1 MGVGERHPFHLTIF
15 SLSSY
20 TFITVQ
26 EMRESSSVTMG
37 RMNILFVCTGN
48 LCRSPLAE
56 GYMRKI
62 LADKGLLEVEV
73 SSAGCWAG
81 NGAQVSEGA
90 QKVAEE
96 NGFQLSEHR
105 SRPMT
110 PEMVA
115 RADIV
120 AAMDEEQREEI
131 VNLAPA
137 EKNKVVLLRS
147 FAPDGT
153 TESSIPDPYGADLDS
168 YRYVFQ
174 LIKESVGGLYRHLLA
189 SGKLR
194 PSKRR

>member
-1 MGVGERHPFHLTIF
+1 MVKCQPFSLTIF
-15 SLSSY
+15 FLSSY

-81 NGAQVSEGA
+81 NGAPVSEGTQQVA
-90 QKVAEE
+90 QE

-105 SRPMT
+105 SRQVT
-110 PEMVA
+110 HEMVA

-120 AAMDEEQREEI
+120 AVMDELQREE
-131 VNLAPA
+131 VANLAPA
-137 EKNKVVLLRS
+137 EEDKVVLLRY
-147 FAPDGT
+147 FAPDGS
-153 TESSIPDPYGADLDS
+153 TESSIPDPYGAELDS

-174 LIKESVGGLYRHLLA
+174 LIKESVDGLYHHLVA

-194 PSKRR
+194 PPKRR

>member
-1 MGVGERHPFHLTIF
+1 MVKCQPFSLTIF

-26 EMRESSSVTMG
+26 EMRKSFSATMG

-62 LADKGLLEVEV
+62 LADKGLLEVKV

-81 NGAQVSEGA
+81 NGAPVSEGA
-90 QKVAEE
+90 QRVAEE
-96 NGFQLSEHR
+96 NGFQLSAHR
-105 SRPMT
+105 SRPVT

-115 RADIV
+115 QAGIV
-120 AAMDEEQREEI
+120 AVMDEIQREEV

-137 EKNKVVLLRS
+137 EEDKVVLLRS

-153 TESSIPDPYGADLDS
+153 TQSSIPDPYGADLDS
-168 YRYVFQ
+168 FRYVFQ
-174 LIKESVGGLYRHLLA
+174 LIKESVDGLYRSLVA
-189 SGKLR
+189 SGKVK
-194 PSKRR
+194 PPKGK